1 MVLFSRHGW
10 EIAGGV
16 AMMTVLVGGAVWL
29 LVRRRPTEQELER
42 ARRKQLV
49 QFGRLVDGMLL
60 DLCEVNGKEGDTLKL
75 LLFNYRIGGVD
86 YECSQDITYLQEIV
100 NPAEVRVGFPCTV
113 RYQPGNPQNSI
124 VIAEGWSGLRDAL
137 PQLAIRERR
146 ESLDPSSLRK
156 QG

>member
-1 MVLFSRHGW
+1 MVLLSKVDG

-16 AMMTVLVGGAVWL
+16 AAIVVLGAAVAWL
-29 LVRRRPTEQELER
+29 LLRRRPSEEELER

-60 DLCEVNGKEGDTLKL
+60 DLCDSDGDDGQVRKL

-86 YECSQDITYLQEIV
+86 YECSQDITYMQEV
-100 NPAEVRVGFPCTV
+100 VDPAKVRLGFPCTV

-124 VIAEGWSGLRDAL
+124 VIAEGWTGLRAGIPHFPAFDHSEPL
-137 PQLAIRERR
+137 DTSHLRE
-146 ESLDPSSLRK
+146 